1 MTFRQKINNNLLIIL
16 LIISLTSLYFMLTG
30 ISRTNSVRHIFLIRE
45 VKVKSITNDSLK
57 KLLIFKTIKIN
68 FLKRFLIEIF
78 LFSNFIGSLNLL
90 QSIKASQS
98 WTFYLKQLCRSS
110 AETNRE
116 KKSKKTF

>member
-57 KLLIFKTIKIN
+57 KLLIFKTIKFN
-68 FLKRFLIEIF
+68 CLKRFLIEIF

-98 WTFYLKQLCRSS
+98 WIFYLKQLCRSS
-110 AETNRE
+110 AEINRE
-116 KKSKKTF
+116 KKS